1 LRQTDKQN
9 TILFLEVPQ
18 NLVMRITFERSIK
31 LLADLYETYL
41 ILLVGLFIIDQ
52 RRKSLINFFFIIFCT
67 LWSQVTLVWLF
78 YLFFY
83 FPSFLHFIRR

>member
-52 RRKSLINFFFIIFCT
+52 RRKSL
-67 LWSQVTLVWLF
+67 
-78 YLFFY
+78 
-83 FPSFLHFIRR
+83 